1 MNGRFHYT
9 ACGLAITSDVRMP
22 GLRSA
27 RHAKPADLSIEIARG
42 SDRGMPGEARVRY
55 VSRERHEDGTPQL
68 TVWTGSGGHRFLYRD
83 GTEFLINEHATRVVV
98 RWVDPLTLEDA
109 VVYLL
114 GPVLGF
120 VMRLRGIV
128 PFHASAVMIGSGA
141 VAFVGEAGAGK
152 STTAGAF
159 AALGYR
165 VLSDDLL
172 PLVEKDGRALAH
184 PSYPRLTVWPDS
196 AAALFG
202 SEDKLP
208 ALTPTYDKR
217 YLDLQS
223 GQQFQDSPLPLNAIY
238 VLGSRERA
246 LTGVTVRSQRPQ
258 AALMCLVKNT
268 YGNYLLDGTM
278 RAMEF
283 DVLSR
288 IAQDVP
294 VRLVTFG
301 DDIDQL
307 FTNCQRLVEKQLTEA
322 TPESL

>member
-1 MNGRFHYT
+1 
-9 ACGLAITSDVRMP
+9 
-22 GLRSA
+22 
-27 RHAKPADLSIEIARG
+27 
-42 SDRGMPGEARVRY
+42 
-55 VSRERHEDGTPQL
+55 
-68 TVWTGSGGHRFLYRD
+68 
-83 GTEFLINEHATRVVV
+83 
-98 RWVDPLTLEDA
+98 
-109 VVYLL
+109 
-114 GPVLGF
+114 
-120 VMRLRGIV
+120 
-128 PFHASAVMIGSGA
+128 
-141 VAFVGEAGAGK
+141 
-152 STTAGAF
+152 
-159 AALGYR
+159 
-165 VLSDDLL
+165 
-172 PLVEKDGRALAH
+172 VEKDGRALAH

-307 FTNCQRLVEKQLTEA
+307 FTNCQRLVEKQLMEA